1 MKRGEARL
9 CKRAVDVRSG
19 RLASSL
25 AATQQNVEIV
35 RDCGGRRRRVVQDP
49 RPVHVGMDWEER
61 GDLGD
66 TEDWQHPSPPERLAC
81 CILRDRVL
89 PADGNDEGIRPGD

>member
-49 RPVHVGMDWEER
+49 RLELPVEQER
-61 GDLGD
+61 VERVVDSVVACLG
-66 TEDWQHPSPPERLAC
+66 A
-81 CILRDRVL
+81 
-89 PADGNDEGIRPGD
+89 